1 MSELKKNR
9 FKILFIIS
17 LGLFFMSLWVIF
29 LWPGRLFNSK
39 SQTKLEQKLQ
49 EKNEKISV
57 LNDILDAESHWL
69 YDRKLEKAILEL
81 KKIKPANDSG
91 QVEQRINALVEIREE
106 LASDTIS
113 LQQYKVRLN
122 ARNEEV
128 KKLKDQ
134 KDSIVEKLNN
144 QLSTVENEKDSLSK
158 VVLKKEKTLKRKEDI
173 KVISFE
179 STKGDQVH
187 YLGEVE
193 NGKANGGGIGIW
205 RTGSIYKGKWKNNKR
220 HGQGTFEWE
229 DGQRY
234 EGDFRNDVRT
244 GEGTY
249 YWPGGERYEGEFRNN
264 RREGKGTLYDPDGN
278 VSFKGK
284 WKNDKPVTD

>member
-134 KDSIVEKLNN
+134 KDSIDEKLNH

-158 VVLKKEKTLKRKEDI
+158 VVLKKEKALKRKEDI

>member
-122 ARNEEV
+122 ALNEEA

-134 KDSIVEKLNN
+134 KDSIDEKLNHE
-144 QLSTVENEKDSLSK
+144 LSTVENEKDSLSK